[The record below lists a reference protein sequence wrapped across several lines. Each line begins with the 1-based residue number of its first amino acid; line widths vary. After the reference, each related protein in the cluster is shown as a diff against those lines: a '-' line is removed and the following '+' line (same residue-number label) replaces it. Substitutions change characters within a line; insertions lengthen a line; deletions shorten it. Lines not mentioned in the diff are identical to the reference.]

1 MGIKMANNLCLQ
13 KVPFYEPSPLDGV
26 FQTVSIDGI
35 AVGAI
40 HKPIT
45 PVYTWSNFERVKR
58 GEEVEE
64 EDGSNANQ

>member
-1 MGIKMANNLCLQ
+1 MQ
-13 KVPFYEPSPLDGV
+13 KWQTIYVCRRCHFMSPLDGV

-40 HKPIT
+40 HEPIT

>member
-1 MGIKMANNLCLQ
+1 M
-13 KVPFYEPSPLDGV
+13 SPLGGGV

-40 HKPIT
+40 HEPIT
-45 PVYTWSNFERVKR
+45 PAVYTWSNFERVKR

>member
-1 MGIKMANNLCLQ
+1 M
-13 KVPFYEPSPLDGV
+13 SPLDGV

-40 HKPIT
+40 HEPIT